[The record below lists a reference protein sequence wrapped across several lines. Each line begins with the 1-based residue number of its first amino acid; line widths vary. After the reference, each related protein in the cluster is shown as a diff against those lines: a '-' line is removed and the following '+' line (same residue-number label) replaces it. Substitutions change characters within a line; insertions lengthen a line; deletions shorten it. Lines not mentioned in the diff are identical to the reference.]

1 VIYLERPLNGVI
13 GVGYC
18 VIIQTNL
25 FGYSQLLGVTRHP
38 WKGNFTSVRVRSV
51 IRPFF
56 LNELEKNGILREI
69 TGREWGKIYL
79 ASAIADAI
87 QNPA

>member
-1 VIYLERPLNGVI
+1 
-13 GVGYC
+13 
-18 VIIQTNL
+18 
-25 FGYSQLLGVTRHP
+25 
-38 WKGNFTSVRVRSV
+38 
-51 IRPFF
+51 